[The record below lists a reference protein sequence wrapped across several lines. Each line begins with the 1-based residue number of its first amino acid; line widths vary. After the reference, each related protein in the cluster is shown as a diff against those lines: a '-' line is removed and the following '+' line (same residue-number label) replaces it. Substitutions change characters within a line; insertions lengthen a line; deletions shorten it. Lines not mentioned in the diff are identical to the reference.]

1 MFFYYIYNKDKKP
14 FSSFIFLF
22 WAWIGMKYQR
32 TVMQQE
38 VRILFFNLIIVQN
51 LPTLI
56 ALSCFI
62 YIYQMCKYMWVCFWV
77 QKILFK
83 TVQNH
88 KNLLGGDGI
97 LREELCKDF
106 HHLST
111 VEHSLS
117 ANVTA
122 GGGRCLE
129 D

>member
-62 YIYQMCKYMWVCFWV
+62 YISIKCANICGFVFAFKKFFS
-77 QKILFK
+77 KLFK
-83 TVQNH
+83 IIRTYLVGMGYSG
-88 KNLLGGDGI
+88 KNMHISLNRVSICLG
-97 LREELCKDF
+97 
-106 HHLST
+106 
-111 VEHSLS
+111 
-117 ANVTA
+117 
-122 GGGRCLE
+122 
-129 D
+129 

>member
-51 LPTLI
+51 LPTFI

-62 YIYQMCKYMWVCFWV
+62 YISNVNEIVKNIQAVNKLTFLCKYFV
-77 QKILFK
+77 
-83 TVQNH
+83 
-88 KNLLGGDGI
+88 
-97 LREELCKDF
+97 
-106 HHLST
+106 S
-111 VEHSLS
+111 
-117 ANVTA
+117 
-122 GGGRCLE
+122 
-129 D
+129 

>member
-22 WAWIGMKYQR
+22 WAWIGIKYQR

-62 YIYQMCKYMWVCFWV
+62 YISNV
-77 QKILFK
+77 QIYVGLFLRSK
-83 TVQNH
+83 NSFQNCS
-88 KNLLGGDGI
+88 K
-97 LREELCKDF
+97 
-106 HHLST
+106 S
-111 VEHSLS
+111 
-117 ANVTA
+117 
-122 GGGRCLE
+122 
-129 D
+129 